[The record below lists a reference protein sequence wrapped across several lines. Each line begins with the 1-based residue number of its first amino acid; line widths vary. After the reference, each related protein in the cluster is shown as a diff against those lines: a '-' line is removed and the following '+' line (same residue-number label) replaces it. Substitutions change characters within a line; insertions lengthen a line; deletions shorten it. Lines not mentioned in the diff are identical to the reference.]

1 MGSEHKVVQ
10 KLEKV
15 IQDASGK
22 KSEVKRYNEKV
33 KKKADELKDKLWDD
47 IQLTDDDYMEL
58 LREVDEYEQVLK
70 ATENEMKASQSAF
83 MVAHGTTM
91 EVLGVA
97 GQVKLGGERYN
108 KKGPWKYQ
116 CLFCLMSFDTAEM
129 RNYHTLM
136 YHWNVMDSA
145 VSIIIY
151 L

>member
-1 MGSEHKVVQ
+1 MGSEHKVVW

-33 KKKADELKDKLWDD
+33 KKKADELKDKLRDD

-70 ATENEMKASQSAF
+70 ATEKEMKASQSAF

-91 EVLGVA
+91 KVLGVA

-108 KKGPWKYQ
+108 KKGPQKY
-116 CLFCLMSFDTAEM
+116 
-129 RNYHTLM
+129 
-136 YHWNVMDSA
+136 
-145 VSIIIY
+145 
-151 L
+151 

>member
-33 KKKADELKDKLWDD
+33 KKKADELKDKLQDD

-70 ATENEMKASQSAF
+70 ATEKEMKASQSAF

-108 KKGPWKYQ
+108 KKGPQKYQ
-116 CLFCLMSFDTAEM
+116 CLFCLMAFDTAEM
-129 RNYHTLM
+129 RKHHTLM
-136 YHWNVMDSA
+136 YHWNVMESA